1 MSEPILESSVE
12 RRQKAV
18 ALVLAPTFFGGLRG
32 IWLFTWKTQLT
43 SRRLS
48 LALVSL
54 FTLPVLIY
62 LTTSSPKDWAQNR
75 PANVGDPMEFLNAVS
90 KRMAR
95 SGAPLQPGQKVELA
109 TILTDEYTRTEDALA
124 EIPASQMN
132 SERQRQ
138 ELNQCRER
146 IRKQAQNVLDE
157 RQFAVFQNYRPPNR
171 FEGSAPLA
179 DLKWNRT
186 APFYHWLIDL
196 YFFILVPL
204 NCVRLCGAVIRDELD
219 ADTLGFL
226 TTRPLSRARLLCI
239 KYISQIAWLQLWLFA
254 QTLLLFAA
262 GSLKEI
268 PALGNLLPLFL
279 GAQFLAILAW
289 GALGLFL
296 GLVSKKYM
304 ALALV
309 YGSIV
314 EMGIGRIPTNINT
327 LSLMRHLKTLLGHNP
342 ALESIYNWSAIG
354 FLGPIGALVL
364 GALFFLIL
372 AALMFSYKEYHH
384 TTEMQK

>member
-12 RRQKAV
+12 RGRKAV
-18 ALVLAPTFFGGLRG
+18 ALVPTFFGGLGG
-32 IWLFTWKTQLT
+32 IWLFTWKAQLT

-75 PANVGDPMEFLNAVS
+75 PANVGDPKMFLNAVS
-90 KRMAR
+90 KRLVRA
-95 SGAPLQPGQKVELA
+95 GVPLQPAQKVELE
-109 TILTDEYTRTEDALA
+109 TILTDEYTRTEDTLA
-124 EIPASQMN
+124 EIPASQM
-132 SERQRQ
+132 SAERQRQ
-138 ELNQCRER
+138 EIGQCRER

-171 FEGSAPLA
+171 FEQPPPLA
-179 DLKWNRT
+179 DLQWNRT

-204 NCVRLCGAVIRDELD
+204 NCVRMCGALIRDELD

-226 TTRPLSRARLLCI
+226 ITRPLSRARLLCI
-239 KYISQIAWLQLWLFA
+239 KYISQITWLQLWLLT

-262 GSLKEI
+262 GRLKEI
-268 PALGNLLPLFL
+268 PDLRNLLPLFL

-354 FLGPIGALVL
+354 FLGPV
-364 GALFFLIL
+364 GALFLGTLLFLTL
-372 AALMFSYKEYHH
+372 AALMFSYREYHH

>member
-1 MSEPILESSVE
+1 MTEPTLEPTVE
-12 RRQKAV
+12 RGHRTV
-18 ALVLAPTFFGGLRG
+18 ALAPTFLGGLRG
-32 IWLFTWKTQLT
+32 IWMFTWKTQLT

-48 LALVSL
+48 MSILSL

-62 LTTSSPKDWAQNR
+62 LTTSSPGQWAQKR
-75 PANVGDPMEFLNAVS
+75 RANLENPVEFLNGVS
-90 KRMAR
+90 KRLAR
-95 SGAPLQPGQKVELA
+95 AGVPLQAPQKSQLA
-109 TILTDEYTRTEDALA
+109 TILTDEYMRTEDALA
-124 EIPASQMN
+124 EIPASEM
-132 SERQRQ
+132 SAERQRQ
-138 ELNQCRER
+138 ELDQRRER
-146 IRKQAQNVLDE
+146 IQKQAQTVLDE
-157 RQFAVFQNYRPPNR
+157 RQFAVFQKYRPPTR
-171 FEGSAPLA
+171 FEGPPPLA
-179 DLKWNRT
+179 DLQWNRT

-204 NCVRLCGAVIRDELD
+204 NCVRMCGALIRDELD

-226 TTRPLSRARLLCI
+226 TTRPLSRARLLCA
-239 KYISQIAWLQLWLFA
+239 KYISQIGWLQVWLLI

-262 GSLKEI
+262 GALKEI
-268 PALGNLLPLFL
+268 PDLGNLLPLFL

-327 LSLMRHLKTLLGHNP
+327 LSLMRHLKALLGHNP
-342 ALESIYNWSAIG
+342 ALESIYNWPAAG
-354 FLGPIGALVL
+354 LLGPAGALLL
-364 GALFFLIL
+364 GALFFLFL
-372 AALMFSYKEYHH
+372 AALMFTFKEYHH

>member
-12 RRQKAV
+12 RGRKAV
-18 ALVLAPTFFGGLRG
+18 VLAPTFFGGLRG
-32 IWLFTWKTQLT
+32 IWLFTWKAQLT
-43 SRRLS
+43 SRRFG

-62 LTTSSPKDWAQNR
+62 LTTSSPKDWDQHR
-75 PANVGDPMEFLNAVS
+75 PANVDDPKMFLNAVS
-90 KRMAR
+90 KRLAR
-95 SGAPLQPGQKVELA
+95 AGVPLQPAQVVELE
-109 TILTDEYTRTEDALA
+109 TILTDEYTRTEDMLA
-124 EIPASQMN
+124 EIPASQM
-132 SERQRQ
+132 SAERHRQ
-138 ELNQCRER
+138 EIAQCRER

-171 FEGSAPLA
+171 FEGPPALE

-204 NCVRLCGAVIRDELD
+204 NCVRMCGALIRDELD

-226 TTRPLSRARLLCI
+226 TTRPLSRARLLCM
-239 KYISQIAWLQLWLFA
+239 KYISQIGWLQLWLLV

-262 GSLKEI
+262 GALKAI
-268 PALGNLLPLFL
+268 PDLGSLLPLFF

-342 ALESIYNWSAIG
+342 ALENIYAWPAIG
-354 FLGPIGALVL
+354 FLGPVGALLIGALL
-364 GALFFLIL
+364 FLIL
-372 AALMFSYKEYHH
+372 ALLMFSYKEYHH